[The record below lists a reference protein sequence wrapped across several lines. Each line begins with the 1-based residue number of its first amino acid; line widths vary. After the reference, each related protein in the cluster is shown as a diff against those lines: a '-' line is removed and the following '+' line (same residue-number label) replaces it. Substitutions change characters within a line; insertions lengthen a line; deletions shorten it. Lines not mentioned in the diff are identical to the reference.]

1 MEDRYPPNAYQ
12 GTSPAQHQNN
22 NMNAPYVQNT
32 PHSVSAARAAN
43 KSSSDPQSGT
53 SPFYSGA
60 INWMTSPNN
69 DATKPMSTTN
79 TGAMPYAQDKPN
91 TGMMPSSM
99 QSNPNSG
106 TMGAMQDKQNTG
118 TMPSSMQSSPNSGT
132 MGVMQGK
139 QNTGMMPSSVQSNP
153 NSGTMGAMQSKKDSG
168 MLPSSVQSNPNSGTM
183 GAMQSKKDSG
193 MLPSSVQS
201 NPNSGTMGA
210 MQGKQDSGM
219 MPSSMQSN
227 PNSGTMGAM
236 QGKQDSGMMPSS
248 MQSNPNSGTMGAMQG
263 KQDSGMMPYA
273 EDKPNAGVMPYSSNQ
288 SNAGTGVQSEMTEC
302 SYKMGTLP
310 PCAPLSAGFV
320 PWQQENS
327 PKYSAGDALTRGTL
341 FPGLDLPYLNMVN
354 QDHPY
359 AGTPLGELMA
369 LGFVIK
375 ELNLYLDTH
384 PKDRDAL
391 MMLQSMNKLMAE
403 GTEKYTRMYG
413 PITISN
419 IVSGDEFT
427 WINNPWPWDYNE
439 RPVAE

>member
-12 GTSPAQHQNN
+12 GTGPAQRQNN

-60 INWMTSPNN
+60 ITWMTSPNN
-69 DATKPMSTTN
+69 DATKPMSTAN
-79 TGAMPYAQDKPN
+79 TGTMPSAQDKPHTGMTPSSMQSN
-91 TGMMPSSM
+91 PHSGTMGAMQGKHDTGMMPSSIQSNPNSGTMGAMQGKQDTGMMPSSM

-106 TMGAMQDKQNTG
+106 TMGAIQGKQDTSI
-118 TMPSSMQSSPNSGT
+118 MPSSMR
-132 MGVMQGK
+132 
-139 QNTGMMPSSVQSNP
+139 
-153 NSGTMGAMQSKKDSG
+153 
-168 MLPSSVQSNPNSGTM
+168 
-183 GAMQSKKDSG
+183 
-193 MLPSSVQS
+193 
-201 NPNSGTMGA
+201 
-210 MQGKQDSGM
+210 
-219 MPSSMQSN
+219 
-227 PNSGTMGAM
+227 
-236 QGKQDSGMMPSS
+236 
-248 MQSNPNSGTMGAMQG
+248 SNPNSGTMGAMQG

>member
-12 GTSPAQHQNN
+12 GTGPAQRQNN

-60 INWMTSPNN
+60 ITWMTSPNN

-79 TGAMPYAQDKPN
+79 TGTMPYAQDKPN

-183 GAMQSKKDSG
+183 GAMQ
-193 MLPSSVQS
+193 
-201 NPNSGTMGA
+201 
-210 MQGKQDSGM
+210 GKQDSGM

-236 QGKQDSGMMPSS
+236 QGKQD
-248 MQSNPNSGTMGAMQG
+248 T
-263 KQDSGMMPYA
+263 GMMPYA

>member
-1 MEDRYPPNAYQ
+1 MSGNWRVHRNEHRLNRSHIMLGGSPLKVHNIGGKHLEDRYPPNAYQ
-12 GTSPAQHQNN
+12 GTSPAQRQNN

-69 DATKPMSTTN
+69 DDTKPMSTTN
-79 TGAMPYAQDKPN
+79 TGARPDAQSKPN

-106 TMGAMQDKQNTG
+106 TMGAMQ
-118 TMPSSMQSSPNSGT
+118 
-132 MGVMQGK
+132 GK
-139 QNTGMMPSSVQSNP
+139 QDTGMMPSS
-153 NSGTMGAMQSKKDSG
+153 MQG
-168 MLPSSVQSNPNSGTM
+168 
-183 GAMQSKKDSG
+183 
-193 MLPSSVQS
+193 

-210 MQGKQDSGM
+210 MQGKQDTGT

-236 QGKQDSGMMPSS
+236 QSKQD
-248 MQSNPNSGTMGAMQG
+248 T
-263 KQDSGMMPYA
+263 GMMPYA

-384 PKDRDAL
+384 PKDKDAL